1 MDKILLIDGNSVL
14 FRAFYAS
21 NYGTMM
27 KTSQG
32 VETNAVYTFI
42 SMLMKALDTLQP
54 THLLVAFDSGVKS
67 IRNDWYSEYK
77 GTRKELDPSLVSQF
91 PLVREYLD
99 AAGILRYQSDGVEA
113 DDIIGTLCNHYPD
126 DEVLILT
133 SDKDLLQLIGNN
145 ISVYLMKTGLTDLV
159 KVDEAELSRMYG
171 LTPHQIIDLK
181 SLMGDPSDNIPG
193 VAGVG
198 EKTALKLLGEYQTL
212 ENIYQNIDQ
221 IPGKLNEKLKTNKE
235 MAFLS
240 HRLATVIRDVDVKLD
255 KSQLLLTINNNQL
268 LHFYTKYEMK
278 SLAGKLKIDQSDLG
292 WKTIE
297 KVNNLPQSVIDQRCA
312 LWIDSP
318 NFQQDEDIF
327 GIAVSTGDHTYYIT
341 IEDAVRDEAFIKL
354 LDKDISKLVFD
365 VKRWY
370 HILQRYQLEANK
382 LDDLM
387 ICAFLCDNSLNDWD
401 KLLGKNQLTLSKG
414 SLGVYGTPAKPLLY
428 DQANVSY
435 SGECSQAIF
444 KLFPQFYQQLIDDEM
459 ESLYR
464 EVELPLARVLF
475 KMEQQGIKVD
485 IGIMQK
491 LAAEMRKKL
500 DDLSSLIYSY
510 AMHEFNINSPKQLGE
525 VLFDEMGLKA
535 NKKRSTNQEE
545 LEKLTHQHPIVGLI
559 LEYRTYQKIYSTYA
573 EGLQKF
579 VGEDG
584 KIHTVYQQCL
594 AATGRLSSTEPNLQ
608 NISVRNEDAR
618 EIRKAFVAS
627 YDYLLSCDYS
637 QVELRILADMANE
650 TAMIEVFKR
659 HEDIHTSTAMAIFG
673 VDADHI
679 TSSMRRTSKAVNFGI
694 VYGISDFGL
703 ATQLGISRKEA
714 EHFITHY
721 LETYPRIQLY
731 MDNIVQQCQRDG
743 YVKTLLNRR
752 RYIPEINDKNYAVRE
767 FGKRAAMNAP
777 IQGSAADLI
786 KLAMLKID
794 QELTKRQLVSK
805 MILSVHDE
813 LVFDVTAQELPEMIE
828 LVQQEMNNAMQLKVD
843 LEVGIAYDKDWYGAK

>member
-387 ICAFLCDNSLNDWD
+387 ICAFLCDNSLNEWD
-401 KLLGKNQLTLSKG
+401 KLLGKNQPNNWMLMCQFL
-414 SLGVYGTPAKPLLY
+414 
-428 DQANVSY
+428 Q
-435 SGECSQAIF
+435 
-444 KLFPQFYQQLIDDEM
+444 LFL
-459 ESLYR
+459 
-464 EVELPLARVLF
+464 
-475 KMEQQGIKVD
+475 
-485 IGIMQK
+485 
-491 LAAEMRKKL
+491 
-500 DDLSSLIYSY
+500 
-510 AMHEFNINSPKQLGE
+510 
-525 VLFDEMGLKA
+525 
-535 NKKRSTNQEE
+535 
-545 LEKLTHQHPIVGLI
+545 VG
-559 LEYRTYQKIYSTYA
+559 
-573 EGLQKF
+573 
-579 VGEDG
+579 
-584 KIHTVYQQCL
+584 
-594 AATGRLSSTEPNLQ
+594 
-608 NISVRNEDAR
+608 
-618 EIRKAFVAS
+618 
-627 YDYLLSCDYS
+627 
-637 QVELRILADMANE
+637 
-650 TAMIEVFKR
+650 
-659 HEDIHTSTAMAIFG
+659 
-673 VDADHI
+673 
-679 TSSMRRTSKAVNFGI
+679 
-694 VYGISDFGL
+694 
-703 ATQLGISRKEA
+703 
-714 EHFITHY
+714 
-721 LETYPRIQLY
+721 
-731 MDNIVQQCQRDG
+731 
-743 YVKTLLNRR
+743 
-752 RYIPEINDKNYAVRE
+752 
-767 FGKRAAMNAP
+767 
-777 IQGSAADLI
+777 
-786 KLAMLKID
+786 
-794 QELTKRQLVSK
+794 
-805 MILSVHDE
+805 
-813 LVFDVTAQELPEMIE
+813 
-828 LVQQEMNNAMQLKVD
+828 
-843 LEVGIAYDKDWYGAK
+843 